1 MGRSNLASPKW
12 PDHPEGATLG
22 NYTLPDFP
30 KDEIPGS
37 GILHSKG
44 LLLGGGLRLGKAEI
58 NTLPST
64 IRDGLPPQISS
75 SVFGQINDADTS
87 GPSDRYLGFDPGGSP
102 EWGAFLRHPW
112 DALKAKE
119 LGKQAMALT
128 QKLYPDGPSNPG
140 LRHNDAADAFRHAYW
155 SYTMAKAFGPAEAQL
170 FGNAHEVSAV
180 NPAGER
186 YMDLY
191 NNQIG
196 RNMAEGGQGKP
207 VDIMRNAVGKGLTR
221 NSPFR

>member
-1 MGRSNLASPKW
+1 MARSNLELPRWPSGTEGASLGNFALPDSPKDVI
-12 PDHPEGATLG
+12 PSRGTLHPE
-22 NYTLPDFP
+22 
-30 KDEIPGS
+30 
-37 GILHSKG
+37 G

-58 NTLPST
+58 NTLPWT
-64 IRDGLPPQISS
+64 VRDGAPPQISD
-75 SVFGQINDADTS
+75 SVFGQINDADAS
-87 GPSDRYLGFDPGGSP
+87 APSDRYLGFDPGGDP

-119 LGKQAMALT
+119 LGNQARALT
-128 QKLYPDGPSNPG
+128 QKLYPGDPNNPA

-170 FGNAHEVSAV
+170 FGAHEVSSV

-196 RNMAEGGQGKP
+196 RNLAESGQGEP
-207 VDIMRNAVGKGLTR
+207 VNIIKNAVGKGLTR
-221 NSPFR
+221 NGPFK